1 MSSDLDRDSLKIG
14 DFITF
19 QDAQLNCY
27 LSVEGKY
34 FDFDFFKLSQQFYIC
49 FFSMVGILVEDIVGV
64 EDIISLH
71 DAIFCIHLQRQ
82 YSASRELNM
91 FLERY
96 NMDIKSI
103 TDESEINYLLALQV
117 SIDDKLLAIIYILL

>member
-1 MSSDLDRDSLKIG
+1 M
-14 DFITF
+14 
-19 QDAQLNCY
+19 
-27 LSVEGKY
+27 
-34 FDFDFFKLSQQFYIC
+34 KLLVQKFYN
-49 FFSMVGILVEDIVGV
+49 FFSMLGILVEDIVGV
-64 EDIISLH
+64 EEITSLH

-82 YSASRELNM
+82 YSASRELYM

-117 SIDDKLLAIIYILL
+117 SIED